1 MYEINILLWPAQRL
15 DSNLFENVWCIIK
28 SDIRGKIFNSKQ
40 GLFNEIKNIRN
51 NSDTNITKKLVSL
64 MHKRLF

>member
-28 SDIRGKIFNSKQ
+28 SDIRGKNFNNKQ
-40 GLFNEIKNIRN
+40 ELFNEIKNIWDN
-51 NSDTNITKKLVSL
+51 FDANITKKLV
-64 MHKRLF
+64 F